1 MLKISRSKIIAVSL
15 IFSFILFYSP
25 HLLLSQSVGKGNLV
39 GFIYGEDGTTPEE
52 GAVVKARNISPGSDY
67 ESKKSDKQGLFML
80 EGIDE
85 GLYVVGIS
93 SKEGDFNLQNLI
105 GIKADETAKVSLA
118 LKPQKAEAAKEG
130 KKRGVL
136 KKSLLTFFRSP
147 VGIATIVAAS
157 AAIMYVIVKLVEAEP
172 EASPFR

>member
-1 MLKISRSKIIAVSL
+1 MLKISRSKVIAISL

-39 GFIYGEDGTTPEE
+39 GFIYGEDGITPEE
-52 GAVVKARNISPGSDY
+52 GAVVKARNISTGSDY

-93 SKEGDFNLQNLI
+93 SKEGDFNVQNLI

-118 LKPQKAEAAKEG
+118 LKPQQAEKVKAG
-130 KKRGVL
+130 KRGVL

-147 VGIATIVAAS
+147 VGIATIIAAS